1 MGKIKILIADD
12 HSIVRQGLKQI
23 VHETDDLE
31 VIGEAADGHEA
42 LEMLR
47 KGGWD
52 LLLLDISM
60 PGLSGI
66 DVLKRMKDEQ
76 IKIPVLILSTY
87 PADQYALRL
96 LKSGASGY
104 LTKESAPEE
113 LVVAIRKASQ
123 GGKYISPVVAELLS
137 ENLLNDHEEAPHKR
151 LSDREYQ
158 VLCLLASGKT
168 VTEIADE
175 FSLSVKTI
183 STYRTRILEKMQMSK
198 TSELIHYA
206 IKNRLVD

>member
-113 LVVAIRKASQ
+113 LVIAIRKASQ

-137 ENLLNDHEEAPHKR
+137 ENLLNDNEESPHKR

-183 STYRTRILEKMQMSK
+183 STYRTRILEKMQMRK

-206 IKNRLVD
+206 IKNKLVD

>member
-23 VHETDDLE
+23 VNETDDLE
-31 VIGEAADGHEA
+31 VMGEAADGHEA
-42 LEMLR
+42 LKMIR
-47 KGGWD
+47 QGGGD
-52 LLLLDISM
+52 VLLLDISM
-60 PGLSGI
+60 PGLSGV
-66 DVLKRMKDEQ
+66 DVLKRIKDEK
-76 IKIPVLILSTY
+76 INIPVLILSTY

-96 LKSGASGY
+96 LKNGANGY

-113 LVVAIRKASQ
+113 LVIAIRKISQ

-137 ENLLNDHEEAPHKR
+137 ENLMDDHQEVPHKR
-151 LSDREYQ
+151 LSDREFQ
-158 VLCLLASGKT
+158 VICLLASGKT
-168 VTEIADE
+168 VTEIAND

-206 IKNRLVD
+206 IKNKLVE

>member
-23 VHETDDLE
+23 VNETDDLE
-31 VIGEAADGHEA
+31 VMGEASDGYDA
-42 LEMLR
+42 LQMVR
-47 KGGWD
+47 KGKWD
-52 LLLLDISM
+52 VLLLDISM

-66 DVLKRMKDEQ
+66 DVLKRMREE
-76 IKIPVLILSTY
+76 KINLPVLILSTY

-96 LKSGASGY
+96 LKGGANGY

-113 LVVAIRKASQ
+113 LVIAIRKASQ
-123 GGKYISPVVAELLS
+123 GGNYISPVVAELLS
-137 ENLLNDHEEAPHKR
+137 ENLISDHKEASHKR
-151 LSDREYQ
+151 LSDREFQ
-158 VLCLLASGKT
+158 VLCLIATGKT
-168 VTEIADE
+168 VTEIAEE

-183 STYRTRILEKMQMSK
+183 STYRTRILEKMQMRK

-206 IKNRLVD
+206 IKNKLVD